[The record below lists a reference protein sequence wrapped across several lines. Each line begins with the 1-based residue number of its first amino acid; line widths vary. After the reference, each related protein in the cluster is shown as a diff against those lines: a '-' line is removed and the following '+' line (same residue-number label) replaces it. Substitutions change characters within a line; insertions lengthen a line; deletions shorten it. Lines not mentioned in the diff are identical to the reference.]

1 MRWLRSSL
9 QDESGEVMIESTI
22 VIVFT
27 IIVLLAMLSVGFLI
41 YQQAMLNTVACELA
55 SGIADSFKYDNRET
69 FNMTSITSDAING
82 TEKYRNT
89 FSTNSLEKKFDEMAE
104 KYAKERVKATSFGMN
119 GSELN
124 VETKL
129 YFNNVGRM
137 RVEVSVSQECNILF
151 DGALIGLGLMD
162 ERLTFSAHAA
172 AECLDI
178 TGYAGHVHFFNY
190 VGKKAEDLGVATDL
204 INGIIS
210 TVNNIK
216 DTIAI
221 FYK

>member
-1 MRWLRSSL
+1 MKNKNGLSVYIDSLWLAV
-9 QDESGEVMIESTI
+9 GELAVALL
-22 VIVFT
+22 VFLGFLIAKAAGAEVT
-27 IIVLLAMLSVGFLI
+27 LYKAVTGALLGGAVTVANFLILSVGI
-41 YQQAMLNTVACELA
+41 
-55 SGIADSFKYDNRET
+55 NR
-69 FNMTSITSDAING
+69 AINRFVDERG
-82 TEKYRNT
+82 T
-89 FSTNSLEKKFDEMAE
+89 DEMDDETAE